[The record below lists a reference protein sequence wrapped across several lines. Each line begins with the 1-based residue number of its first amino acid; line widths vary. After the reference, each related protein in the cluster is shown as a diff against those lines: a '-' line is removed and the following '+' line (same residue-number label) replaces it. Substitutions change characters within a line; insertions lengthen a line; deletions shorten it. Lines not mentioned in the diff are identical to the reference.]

1 MSGSLKLIAALL
13 LSSTCLSVANA
24 QKFAPQQAQQA
35 QQVAPRQV
43 QTVQE
48 SAAIM
53 AGQKLADVEAILRK
67 YGKKT
72 GGGFQIAK
80 RGEGAEEIKHI
91 AVTLDPQK
99 LAACIDYKAGT
110 EIVTGIGIVH
120 SPPSA
125 GRAYH
130 FWTSARQIVLHPD
143 GSYSIQFEAPPA
155 QP

>member
-1 MSGSLKLIAALL
+1 MPRSFTIITALL
-13 LSSTCLSVANA
+13 LSSVCLSAANA
-24 QKFAPQQAQQA
+24 QKFAPQAQQA
-35 QQVAPRQV
+35 QQAAPRQV
-43 QTVQE
+43 QAPQE
-48 SAAIM
+48 SAAILP
-53 AGQKLADVEAILRK
+53 GQKLADVEAILRK
-67 YGKKT
+67 YGRSS
-72 GGGFQIAK
+72 GRAGFQIAR

-99 LAACIDYKAGT
+99 LSACIDYKAGT
-110 EIVTGIGIVH
+110 EIVTGIGVVH

-143 GSYSIQFEAPPA
+143 GSYLIQFEAPPA